1 MTVIK
6 KYTPQNTVQ
15 TKPVHKKSNQ
25 RNRLYLIIVLSLIAI
40 IQSGLRDLNNL
51 PEGNDTINYYY
62 KYVELLK
69 TPWSSVMKNFAIV
82 SEEYSGRDSGYEL
95 FMKLSQYIS
104 GDFTFFMFLT
114 TTIFFLSFGW
124 LIYKYVKSYLGIFLV
139 FAIFFAIFTTLVNSF
154 MRQAVA
160 LGITLFAIRYI
171 ISRKWKYY
179 YGLMLVALSIHSSA
193 IAAFPFYFLPLISN
207 SKKWIAL
214 SFAVSPVLILFLQP
228 LTAYF
233 LTGTVYNRYVI
244 DEMVNPV
251 NYMLLIVSIALLGLL
266 YFEEVQKIKDYKILT
281 SAVIGTMLF
290 LPVVFMGNTLLRI
303 SYYYVFVLLLLL
315 PNIIECIK
323 MPKSTRTAAYLLL
336 ICFFILM
343 IFRK

>member
-1 MTVIK
+1 MTATRKHLSQGTIHSK
-6 KYTPQNTVQ
+6 HVQ
-15 TKPVHKKSNQ
+15 IKSNS
-25 RNRLYLIIVLSLIAI
+25 RNRLFLIVVLSIIAI

-51 PEGNDTINYYY
+51 PAGNDTINYYY

-114 TTIFFLSFGW
+114 TTIFFLPFGW

-171 ISRKWKYY
+171 ISRNWKFY
-179 YGLMLVALSIHSSA
+179 YGLVFIALSVHSSA

-214 SFAVSPVLILFLQP
+214 SFAASPVLILFLQS
-228 LTAYF
+228 LTTFF
-233 LTGTVYNRYVI
+233 LTGTVYDRYVI

-266 YFEEVQKIKDYKILT
+266 YHEKVQEIEDYKILT
-281 SAVIGTMLF
+281 SAIIGTMLL

-303 SYYYVFVLLLLL
+303 SYYYVFVLLFLL
-315 PNIIECIK
+315 PNVIDRIK
-323 MPKSTRTAAYLLL
+323 MPKQTRTMAYLLL
-336 ICFFILM
+336 ICFFIFM
-343 IFRK
+343 AFRK